1 MSLTEQFESDDI
13 NPIDIAETLAEA
25 HDWAF
30 DRIDDGQIALAVEG
44 AWRTYALT
52 LAWSP
57 VDDTLRLVL
66 TFEAEVEEARHAAL
80 HELLNRINDRLW
92 TGAFSWWGGEGLMVW
107 RYALHCA
114 GTDGPVP
121 QQIDA
126 MVSAGVDA
134 AERFYPAFQLAL
146 WGDTEPEAAMTTVM
160 AEAYGRA

>member
-1 MSLTEQFESDDI
+1 MSLSEQFETDEI
-13 NPIDIAETLAEA
+13 NPIDMAESLAEA

-44 AWRTYALT
+44 DWRTYALT

-66 TFEAEVEEARHAAL
+66 TFEAEVEEDRHPAL
-80 HELLNRINDRLW
+80 YELLNRVNDKLW
-92 TGAFSWWGGEGLMVW
+92 TGAFSWWGREGLMVW
-107 RYALHCA
+107 RYALQCA
-114 GTDGPVP
+114 GTEGPVP
-121 QQIDA
+121 QQIDS
-126 MVSAGVDA
+126 MVAAGVSA

-146 WGDTEPEAAMTTVM
+146 WGETAPEAAMTAVM